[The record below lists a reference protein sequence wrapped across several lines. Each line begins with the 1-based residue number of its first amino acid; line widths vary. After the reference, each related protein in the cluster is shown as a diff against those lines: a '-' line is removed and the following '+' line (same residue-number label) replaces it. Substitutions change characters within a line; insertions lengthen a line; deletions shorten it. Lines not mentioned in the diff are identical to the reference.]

1 MQVRQDVVQTIKHNK
16 LRWYGHV
23 HKMKVGHLPKIIL
36 EWSPEG
42 RQKRGR
48 PRMTWTNSVEGL
60 EIK

>member
-36 EWSPEG
+36 EG